1 MSLTYL
7 YNKLEKMNSREQY
20 AYIQNV
26 LLQFQIVPK
35 LDLASIFED
44 IPGKES
50 SGKNPLGYLVM
61 HLTLDQL
68 EQLIPTYFKELIGQS
83 TFNQTDID
91 LMNMIDKVVDYID
104 GEEYFFEFEHP
115 DLMLQ
120 VYQFGVAKY
129 EPWSFLKL
137 NPYSLVLALFRHLY
151 KHFYISKTDEESG
164 LPHSIHADCN
174 LRMIELIV
182 TKNKEVE
189 QDET

>member
-35 LDLASIFED
+35 LDLASIFEN

-68 EQLIPTYFKELIGQS
+68 EKLIPTYFKELIGQS
-83 TFNQTDID
+83 TFNSTDISI
-91 LMNMIDKVVDYID
+91 MNTIDKVVQYIE
-104 GEEYFFEFEHP
+104 GEEYLFEFERP

-120 VYQFGVAKY
+120 VYEFGVAKY
-129 EPWSFLKL
+129 KPWSFLEL

-151 KHFYISKTDEESG
+151 KHFYVAEIDEESN

-174 LRMIELIV
+174 LRMIELII
-182 TKNKEVE
+182 NKSN
-189 QDET
+189 DERNK

>member
-7 YNKLEKMNSREQY
+7 YNKLENMNSQEQY

-35 LDLASIFED
+35 LDLASIFEN

-68 EQLIPTYFKELIGQS
+68 EKLIPTYFKELIGQS
-83 TFNQTDID
+83 TFNSTDISI
-91 LMNMIDKVVDYID
+91 MNTIDKVVQYIE
-104 GEEYFFEFEHP
+104 GEEYLFEFERP

-120 VYQFGVAKY
+120 VYEFGVAKY
-129 EPWSFLKL
+129 KPWSFLEL

-151 KHFYISKTDEESG
+151 KHFYVAEIDEESN

-174 LRMIELIV
+174 LRMIELII
-182 TKNKEVE
+182 NKSN
-189 QDET
+189 DERNK